1 MATRRTRTLKEINPE
16 TARCLMA
23 TYVGNETP
31 DESRV
36 HTLAIQMKKGRFDT
50 YGVCFELDSSGHL
63 TNCLQY
69 VQAIVESNSTV
80 KIWVAETREV

>member
-1 MATRRTRTLKEINPE
+1 
-16 TARCLMA
+16 
-23 TYVGNETP
+23 
-31 DESRV
+31 
-36 HTLAIQMKKGRFDT
+36 MKKGRFDT
-50 YGVCFELDSSGHL
+50 YGVCFELDSSSHL